1 MFKLNEKYEINRD
14 ILKYV
19 YIRYS
24 PSEISTINTS
34 NSQVYNI
41 IPREDSVISLLNS
54 YLELNF
60 DVLRADNS
68 NRYLVGNDIRL
79 VNLGPIGL
87 FRNYNLTTSSRK
99 HLEKI
104 DHAHIVSLM
113 YKLLT
118 SSKGS
123 DDLSIGFDR
132 DRTRRRNELTNNKN
146 IKGNYH
152 VGIYLKDIFG
162 YAEYQQKAKYGLG
175 YKLTLTRNNDNVVL
189 NKGNA
194 INIGKIKF
202 IAIEWYVPHYTPS
215 IQQQSIL
222 SKQVLNKTPTQIQNP
237 ERSVFMKEV
246 NTQNLWTSELGTQE
260 GINIPTWIFVGF
272 QQNDRQHDQNLN
284 NDTFVRLPVISAQV
298 VIGTERYPDSAILQ
312 NYEDDDNSQGYGQIK
327 EAFKALTK
335 DNILQPYISDH
346 DFKSSNDGNDIG
358 YNIYA
363 FDIRYQKN
371 FENSQPIKVEFKF
384 SENIVGGIY
393 GYALVLTNRLVSIS
407 SDGQRMF
414 DLTLVIKIYSY
425 KYNYNYIIIHI

>member
-1 MFKLNEKYEINRD
+1 MFKLSEKYEINRD
-14 ILKYV
+14 ILKCD

-24 PSEISTINTS
+24 PSEISTINTA
-34 NSQVYNI
+34 NSKVYIN
-41 IPREDSVISLLNS
+41 IPREDSVISLLNR

-68 NRYLVGNDIRL
+68 NRYLDGNDIRL
-79 VNLGPIGL
+79 VNLGQIG
-87 FRNYNLTTSSRK
+87 FFSNYKLTTSSGK
-99 HLEKI
+99 YLENI

-118 SSKGS
+118 SCKGS
-123 DDLSIGFDR
+123 DYLSIGFDR

-146 IKGNYH
+146 IKGKYH
-152 VGIYLKDIFG
+152 VRIYLKDIFG

-194 INIGKIKF
+194 INIGKIK
-202 IAIEWYVPHYTPS
+202 INAINSYVPHYTPS

-222 SKQVLNKTPTQIQNP
+222 SKQIINKTPTKINYP

-246 NTQNLWTSELGTQE
+246 NTQNFWTFELGTQE
-260 GINIPTWIFVGF
+260 GINIRTWIFVGF

-298 VIGTERYPDSAILQ
+298 VIGTERYPDSSISL
-312 NYEDDDNSQGYGQIK
+312 NYEDDDYSQGYGQIK

-363 FDIRYQKN
+363 FDIRYQKI
-371 FENSQPIKVEFKF
+371 FENAQPVKVEFKF
-384 SENIVGGIY
+384 SENIAAGIY
-393 GYALVLTNRLVSIS
+393 GYALVLTNRLVSIT

-414 DLTLVIKIYSY
+414 DL
-425 KYNYNYIIIHI
+425 N

>member
-14 ILKYV
+14 ILKCD

-24 PSEISTINTS
+24 PSEISTINTA
-34 NSQVYNI
+34 NSQVYIN

-60 DVLRADNS
+60 DVLHAAAPN
-68 NRYLVGNDIRL
+68 NRYADGNDIRL
-79 VNLGPIGL
+79 VNLRPIGL
-87 FRNYNLTTSSRK
+87 FSNYKLTTSSGK
-99 HLEKI
+99 HLENI

-123 DDLSIGFDR
+123 DDLSIGFDG

-146 IKGNYH
+146 IKGKYH
-152 VGIYLKDIFG
+152 VRIYLKDVFSF
-162 YAEYQQKAKYGLG
+162 AEYQEKGTYGLG
-175 YKLTLTRNNDNVVL
+175 YKLTLTRNTDNAVL

-194 INIGKIKF
+194 INNGKVKIN
-202 IAIEWYVPHYTPS
+202 ALEWYVPHYTPS
-215 IQQQSIL
+215 VQQQSIL
-222 SKQVLNKTPTQIQNP
+222 SKQILNKTPTQIQYP

-246 NTQNLWTSELGTQE
+246 NTQNVWTFELCTQE
-260 GINIPTWIFVGF
+260 GVNIPTWIFVAF

-284 NDTFVRLPVISAQV
+284 NDTFARLPVISAQV
-298 VIGTERYPDSAILQ
+298 VIGTERYPDAAIIL
-312 NYEDDDNSQGYGQIK
+312 NYDDDNYSQAYGLIK
-327 EAFKALTK
+327 ETFRALTK
-335 DNILQPYISDH
+335 DDILQPYISEN
-346 DFKSSNDGNDIG
+346 DFRSSNNNNDIG

-371 FENSQPIKVEFKF
+371 FENAQPVKVEFKF
-384 SENIVGGIY
+384 SENIDAGIY
-393 GYALVLTNRLVSIS
+393 GYALVLTNRLISIT

-414 DLTLVIKIYSY
+414 DLA
-425 KYNYNYIIIHI
+425 